1 MKAFDT
7 QINRFREGLNE
18 AVEQLDSHYDD
29 MRSAAEER
37 LGDLFDPTDYP
48 PTLIGM
54 FVIEHDFP
62 SVEPPAYL
70 RQLNPELY
78 EQECRRVQARFDEA
92 VRLAEQAF
100 IDELSQLVSHL
111 TDGTTGRSRRRA
123 AENIPRYGG

>member
-1 MKAFDT
+1 
-7 QINRFREGLNE
+7 
-18 AVEQLDSHYDD
+18 
-29 MRSAAEER
+29 MRSAAEDR
-37 LGDLFDPTDYP
+37 LGDLFDVTDYP
-48 PTLIGM
+48 HSLVGM

-92 VRLAEQAF
+92 IHLAEQAF

-111 TDGTTGRSRRRA
+111 TERLAGHEDGRPKIFRDTAVENLNEFFARFQSLNVRSNDQL
-123 AENIPRYGG
+123 EFIGYPV